1 MPSLHLPTIPIA
13 TACSSCAD
21 PGGRSRGFSL
31 VELAIAI
38 FIMALLLGSILVPL
52 QSQVRS
58 RKLDET
64 DRILAQARE
73 ALLGY
78 VAANG
83 YFPCPASSASNSGQE
98 ASPNHANGTCNASV
112 TFATAFVGFL
122 PAVALGFTP
131 VDGNGYALDAWG
143 LPQNRIRYAVANA
156 SITTNTLCP
165 VALSNAYTQTNGMR
179 KATMACIQSLTTL
192 LYVCNTGTGVTAT
205 GCASTTN
212 ELADNAIAIVWSL
225 GENAPTGGSAP
236 HEDKNLNN
244 TRVFVLAPYST
255 AAGSVFDDQLT
266 WIGPPM
272 LFNRM
277 VSAGMLP

>member
-1 MPSLHLPTIPIA
+1 MPSLHPPTIPIA

-21 PGGRSRGFSL
+21 PGGHSRGFSL

-58 RKLDET
+58 RNLDET
-64 DRILAQARE
+64 DRILAQSRE

-83 YFPCPASSASNSGQE
+83 YFPCPASSTSNGQE
-98 ASPNHANGTCNASV
+98 AVPNHAIGTCDAAV
-112 TFATAFVGFL
+112 TFATALKGFL
-122 PAVALGFTP
+122 PAVTLGFAP
-131 VDGNGYALDAWG
+131 VDGQGYALDAWG
-143 LPQNRIRYAVANA
+143 LTQNRIRYAVANNWPNPGA
-156 SITTNTLCP
+156 SAFI
-165 VALSNAYTQTNGMR
+165 QTNGMR
-179 KATMACIQSLTTL
+179 NATMASIQSATTL
-192 LYVCNTGTGVTAT
+192 LYVCRSGTGVMIT
-205 GCASTTN
+205 GCAATTDTLSN
-212 ELADNAIAIVWSL
+212 NAIVVIWSL

-255 AAGSVFDDQLT
+255 NAVSIFDDQLT
-266 WIGPPM
+266 WIGPPT

-277 VSAGMLP
+277 ISAGMLP

>member
-1 MPSLHLPTIPIA
+1 MTAIA
-13 TACSSCAD
+13 STSS
-21 PGGRSRGFSL
+21 GNRGRAAAGFSL
-31 VELAIAI
+31 VELAIAM
-38 FIMALLLGSILVPL
+38 FIMALLLGSLLVPL

-78 VAANG
+78 VSANG
-83 YFPCPASSASNSGQE
+83 YFPCPASSTTNGQE

-112 TFATAFVGFL
+112 TFATALTGFL
-122 PAVALGFTP
+122 PAVTLGFTP
-131 VDGNGYALDAWG
+131 VDGSGYALDAWG

-156 SITTNTLCP
+156 TVNGVTNPFTKI
-165 VALSNAYTQTNGMR
+165 SGMR
-179 KATMACIQSLTTL
+179 NATMASIQSATTL
-192 LYVCNTGTGVTAT
+192 LYVCRNGTGVTAT
-205 GCASTTN
+205 GCAASTD
-212 ELADNAIAIVWSL
+212 ELSDNAIAMIWSL
-225 GENAPTGGSAP
+225 GENAPAGGSAP
-236 HEDKNLNN
+236 HEDNNISN

-255 AAGSVFDDQLT
+255 TAGSIFDDQLT

-277 VSAGMLP
+277 VAAGMLP